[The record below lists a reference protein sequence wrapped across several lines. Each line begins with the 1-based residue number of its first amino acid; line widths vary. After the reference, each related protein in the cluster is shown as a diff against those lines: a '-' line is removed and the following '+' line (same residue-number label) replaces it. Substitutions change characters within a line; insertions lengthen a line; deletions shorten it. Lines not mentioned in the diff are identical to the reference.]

1 MQKLLPTNFSIQQWV
16 LCAAII
22 TGAWSVSLL
31 FLFALSIYPAF
42 SPWPIS
48 IHPAHPNSREFLLW
62 DAFPDCPSQMKN
74 FFLHTSLAASSY
86 LASQYTSPCLL
97 FFCFCFSVSHPA
109 WTSWGR
115 PDCLGLFSYQCLT
128 ECLFYNSHSIYVCRI
143 NEWMNEYIYYIL
155 SKFISRLNTLE
166 FLLV

>member
-1 MQKLLPTNFSIQQWV
+1 MVSAEFFYCKITLFAFVVNTYLGGDTLRLCKFCLCKSFYPLILASNSESYVQQ
-16 LCAAII
+16 L
-22 TGAWSVSLL
+22 SLVHDL

-109 WTSWGR
+109 
-115 PDCLGLFSYQCLT
+115 
-128 ECLFYNSHSIYVCRI
+128 
-143 NEWMNEYIYYIL
+143 
-155 SKFISRLNTLE
+155 
-166 FLLV
+166 